1 LIMLLYD
8 SSFTGM
14 ISGKHVKGKK

>member
-1 LIMLLYD
+1 MLLYD